1 MSMEATPASQTAI
14 KELRESSMLTQ
25 QLARPARS
33 YLSASWAKLRSDWI
47 AMAALGVLVLVG
59 VLAFTSPWINAH
71 VLRQDPNVIDLEY
84 IFAAPSAQHW
94 LGTDEL
100 GRDVLARVLVA
111 GRVSLSIGLAVSLIS
126 MTLGVFVGLISG
138 FFGGIID
145 DVSNALIQTLL
156 NIPLLFLLLIL
167 SLVFRPS
174 PLALA
179 FIIGITGWM
188 GTARLVRGEVFSIRE
203 RDYVEAARMVGATN
217 WRIMT
222 RHVLPNVVSLII
234 VVAAFA
240 VAGAILAE
248 SGLSFLGV
256 GIQPPTATW
265 GNMLINSRE
274 YVKNAWWLL
283 AAPGTMIF
291 LTNLGIFLFANG
303 LRDAL
308 DPWVTD

>member
-1 MSMEATPASQTAI
+1 MEASRASTSLRQLKQTSLLSQ
-14 KELRESSMLTQ
+14 ELS
-25 QLARPARS
+25 RPAQS
-33 YLSASWAKLRSDWI
+33 YLSASWAKLRRDWI
-47 AMAALGVLVLVG
+47 ALAALGILIVIAILSF
-59 VLAFTSPWINAH
+59 ASPWINAH
-71 VLRQDPNVIDLEY
+71 ILHQDPNAIDLDR
-84 IFAAPSAQHW
+84 IFSAPSSVHW
-94 LGTDEL
+94 MGTDEL

-111 GRVSLSIGLAVSLIS
+111 GRVSLSIGLAVSVIS
-126 MTLGVFVGLISG
+126 MTLGVFIGLISG
-138 FFGGIID
+138 FFGGLID
-145 DVSNALIQTLL
+145 DISNAVIQTLL
-156 NIPLLFLLLIL
+156 NIPLIFLLLIL

-203 RDYVEAARMVGATN
+203 RDYVDAARMVGATN
-217 WRIMT
+217 WRIMI
-222 RHVLPNVVSLII
+222 RHVLPNIGSLII

-274 YVKNAWWLL
+274 YVKNGWWLL

-303 LRDAL
+303 LSDAL
-308 DPWVTD
+308 DPWVSH

>member
-1 MSMEATPASQTAI
+1 MEATEASHI
-14 KELRESSMLTQ
+14 KLRQLREASSLTPE
-25 QLARPARS
+25 LARPARS
-33 YLSASWAKLRSDWI
+33 YLSASWDKLRRDWI
-47 AMAALGVLVLVG
+47 ALAALGILIFIAV
-59 VLAFTSPWINAH
+59 ASFASPWINAH
-71 VLRQDPNVIDLEY
+71 ILHQDPNEIDLDL
-84 IFAAPSAQHW
+84 IFDSPTAVHW

-100 GRDVLARVLVA
+100 GRDVLARVLSA
-111 GRVSLSIGLAVSLIS
+111 GQVSLSIGLAVSLIA
-126 MTLGVFVGLISG
+126 MTLGVAVGLVSG
-138 FFGGIID
+138 FFGGLVD
-145 DVSNALIQTLL
+145 DVSNAIIQTLL

-167 SLVFRPS
+167 SLVLRPS

-217 WRIMT
+217 LRIMT
-222 RHVLPNVVSLII
+222 RHVLPNVGSLII

-256 GIQPPTATW
+256 GVQPPTATW

-283 AAPGTMIF
+283 AAPGIMIF

-308 DPWVTD
+308 DPWVGD

>member
-1 MSMEATPASQTAI
+1 MEASQASTSLRQLKQTSLLSQ
-14 KELRESSMLTQ
+14 ELS
-25 QLARPARS
+25 RPAQS
-33 YLSASWAKLRSDWI
+33 YLSASWAKLRRDWI
-47 AMAALGVLVLVG
+47 ALAALGILIVIAMLSF
-59 VLAFTSPWINAH
+59 ASPWINAH
-71 VLRQDPNVIDLEY
+71 ILRQDPNAIDLDR
-84 IFAAPSAQHW
+84 IFAAPSAVHW
-94 LGTDEL
+94 MGTDEL

-111 GRVSLSIGLAVSLIS
+111 GSVSISIGLAVSVIS
-126 MTLGVFVGLISG
+126 MTLGVLIGLVSG
-138 FFGGIID
+138 FFGGLVD
-145 DVSNALIQTLL
+145 DISNAVIQTLL
-156 NIPLLFLLLIL
+156 NIPLIFLLLIL

-203 RDYVEAARMVGATN
+203 RDYVEAARMVGATS
-217 WRIMT
+217 WRIMI
-222 RHVLPNVVSLII
+222 RHVLPNIGSLII

-274 YVKNAWWLL
+274 YVKNGWWLL

-308 DPWVTD
+308 DPWVSH

>member
-1 MSMEATPASQTAI
+1 MEASGVSRVDIRQ
-14 KELRESSMLTQ
+14 LRESSLLTPDM
-25 QLARPARS
+25 ARPARS
-33 YLSASWAKLRSDWI
+33 FLSASWDKLRRDWI
-47 AMAALGVLVLVG
+47 ALAALGILIVVG
-59 VLAFTSPWINAH
+59 VLSFGSPWINAH
-71 VLRQDPNVIDLEY
+71 ILHQDPNAIDLEF
-84 IFAAPSAQHW
+84 IFDAPSAQHW

-100 GRDVLARVLVA
+100 GRDVLARVLSA
-111 GRVSLSIGLAVSLIS
+111 GQVSLSIGLAVSLIA
-126 MTLGVFVGLISG
+126 MTLGVSVGLVSG
-138 FFGGIID
+138 FFGGFVD
-145 DVSNALIQTLL
+145 DVSNAIIQTLL

-203 RDYVEAARMVGATN
+203 RDYVEAARMVGATH
-217 WRIMT
+217 WRIMA
-222 RHVLPNVVSLII
+222 RHILPNVGSLII

-256 GIQPPTATW
+256 GVQPPTATW

-274 YVKNAWWLL
+274 YAKSAWWVL

-308 DPWVTD
+308 DPWVSD

>member
-1 MSMEATPASQTAI
+1 MEVSGVSRVDIRQ
-14 KELRESSMLTQ
+14 LRESSSLTPE
-25 QLARPARS
+25 LARPARS
-33 YLSASWAKLRSDWI
+33 FLSASWDKLRRDWI
-47 AMAALGVLVLVG
+47 ALVALGILIVVG
-59 VLAFTSPWINAH
+59 VLSFGSPWINAH
-71 VLRQDPNVIDLEY
+71 ILHQDPNAIDLEF
-84 IFAAPSAQHW
+84 IFDAPNAQHW

-100 GRDVLARVLVA
+100 GRDVLSRVLSA
-111 GRVSLSIGLAVSLIS
+111 GQVSLSIGLAVSLIA
-126 MTLGVFVGLISG
+126 MTLGVSVGLVSG
-138 FFGGIID
+138 FFGGIVD
-145 DVSNALIQTLL
+145 DVSNAVIQTLL

-179 FIIGITGWM
+179 VIIGITGWM

-203 RDYVEAARMVGATN
+203 RDYVEAARMVGATH

-222 RHVLPNVVSLII
+222 RHILPNVGSLII

-256 GIQPPTATW
+256 GVQPPTATW

-274 YVKNAWWLL
+274 YAKSAWWVL
-283 AAPGTMIF
+283 AAPGVMIF

-308 DPWVTD
+308 DPWVSD

>member
-1 MSMEATPASQTAI
+1 MEATRLSTIAQ
-14 KELRESSMLTQ
+14 LRESSALTPE
-25 QLARPARS
+25 LSRPARS
-33 YLSASWAKLRSDWI
+33 YLSASWHKLRQDWI
-47 AMAALGVLVLVG
+47 ALFALGILIVIG
-59 VLAFTSPWINAH
+59 ILAFASPWINAYI
-71 VLRQDPNVIDLEY
+71 LRQDPNAIDLDF
-84 IFAAPSAQHW
+84 IFSPPSAQHW

-111 GRVSLSIGLAVSLIS
+111 GRVSLSIGLAVSVIS
-126 MTLGVFVGLISG
+126 MTLGVLAGLVSG
-138 FFGGIID
+138 FFGGIVD
-145 DVSNALIQTLL
+145 DISNAIIQTLL
-156 NIPLLFLLLIL
+156 NIPLIFLLLIL

-179 FIIGITGWM
+179 FIIGVTGWM

-203 RDYVEAARMVGATN
+203 RDYVEAARMVGAGN
-217 WRIMT
+217 WRIML
-222 RHVLPNVVSLII
+222 RHVLPNVGSLII

-274 YVKNAWWLL
+274 YVKNGWWML

-308 DPWVTD
+308 DPWVND

>member
-1 MSMEATPASQTAI
+1 MEASRASTSLSQLRQASTLTQ
-14 KELRESSMLTQ
+14 ELR
-25 QLARPARS
+25 RPAQS
-33 YLSASWAKLRSDWI
+33 YLQASWAKLRRDWV
-47 AMAALGVLVLVG
+47 ALSALGILVVIA
-59 VLAFTSPWINAH
+59 VVSFASPWINAH
-71 VLRQDPNVIDLEY
+71 VLRQDPNAIDLDL
-84 IFAAPSAQHW
+84 IFAPPNAIHW
-94 LGTDEL
+94 MGTDEL

-111 GRVSLSIGLAVSLIS
+111 GSVSLSIGLAVSVIS
-126 MTLGVFVGLISG
+126 MTVGVLIGLVSG
-138 FFGGIID
+138 FFGGLVD
-145 DVSNALIQTLL
+145 DISNAVIQTLL
-156 NIPLLFLLLIL
+156 NIPLIFLLLVL

-174 PLALA
+174 PVALA

-203 RDYVEAARMVGATN
+203 RDYVMAARMVGATN

-222 RHVLPNVVSLII
+222 RHVLPNIGSLVI

-274 YVKNAWWLL
+274 YVKNGWWLL

-308 DPWVTD
+308 DPWVSD

>member
-1 MSMEATPASQTAI
+1 
-14 KELRESSMLTQ
+14 MLTQ
-25 QLARPARS
+25 ELRRPAQT
-33 YLSASWAKLRSDWI
+33 YLHASWAKLRRDWVALGALVI
-47 AMAALGVLVLVG
+47 LIVIAALSF
-59 VLAFTSPWINAH
+59 ASPWINAY
-71 VLRQDPNVIDLEY
+71 VLRQDPNAIDLDL
-84 IFAAPSAQHW
+84 IFAPPNATHW
-94 LGTDEL
+94 MGTDEL

-111 GRVSLSIGLAVSLIS
+111 GSVSLSIGLAVSFIS
-126 MTLGVFVGLISG
+126 MTVGLFVGLVSG
-138 FFGGIID
+138 FFGGLVD
-145 DVSNALIQTLL
+145 DISNAIIQTLL
-156 NIPLLFLLLIL
+156 NIPLIFLLLIL

-203 RDYVEAARMVGATN
+203 RDYVEAAQMIGATN
-217 WRIMT
+217 WRIMS
-222 RHVLPNVVSLII
+222 RHVLPNIGSLVI

-256 GIQPPTATW
+256 GVQPPTATW

-274 YVKNAWWLL
+274 YVKNGWWLL

-308 DPWVTD
+308 DPWVSH

>member
-1 MSMEATPASQTAI
+1 VEASNVSTSLRQTNTASF
-14 KELRESSMLTQ
+14 LTQ
-25 QLARPARS
+25 EMRKPARS
-33 YLSASWAKLRSDWI
+33 YLSASWAKLRRDWI
-47 AMAALGVLVLVG
+47 SLAALAVLIVIAVLSF
-59 VLAFTSPWINAH
+59 ASPWINANILH
-71 VLRQDPNVIDLEY
+71 QDPNAIDLDN
-84 IFAAPSAQHW
+84 IFAPPSREHW
-94 LGTDEL
+94 VGTDEL

-111 GRVSLSIGLAVSLIS
+111 GSVSLSIGLAVSVVS
-126 MTLGVFVGLISG
+126 MTLGVLVGLFSG
-138 FFGGIID
+138 FFGGIFD
-145 DVSNALIQTLL
+145 DASNAVIQTLL
-156 NIPLLFLLLIL
+156 NIPLIFLLLIM

-174 PLALA
+174 PFVLAL
-179 FIIGITGWM
+179 IIGITGWM
-188 GTARLVRGEVFSIRE
+188 GTARLVRGEVFSLRE
-203 RDYVEAARMVGATN
+203 RDYVEAARMVGATS

-222 RHVLPNVVSLII
+222 RHVLPNIGSLII

-256 GIQPPTATW
+256 GVQPPTATW

-274 YVKNAWWLL
+274 YVNNGWWLL

-308 DPWVTD
+308 DPWVSR